1 MQVLINDYPVDF
13 ELDQERSVSDII
25 SSVSE
30 WSRERDLVFYELYIN
45 NDLVSLDRVP
55 DVKIDDINVINC
67 IVHSKADIVFSSVDE
82 AVRYCD
88 RVSFFVKQVVDS
100 GEWGRNEA
108 DDLVTGTAWL
118 LEVLEKVLHLL
129 GLSEGGLKYRDR
141 DVMDH
146 VAAIEKFID
155 TLRGI
160 SDPAAAREFLTARTE
175 LFADIKHIFRMLLQ
189 SDVMRTL
196 IVQSI
201 DSPDVLIAAL
211 VKTGEDLDGELENIR
226 AAAIAYQTG
235 RDAEGSERLKAFV
248 DFIYRYTRTCYQ
260 VAPVFKIEP
269 GRIVVGGVSL
279 EQKNRELRDLLHE
292 IIAIMENNDIISLS
306 DILEY
311 EVIPALSNLG
321 EYIDLLLKGISKD

>member
-13 ELDQERSVSDII
+13 ELEQERSVSDII

-45 NDLVSLDRVP
+45 DDLFPLDRVP
-55 DVKIDDINVINC
+55 DVDIDDINIINC

-82 AVRYCD
+82 AARYCD
-88 RVSFFVKQVVDS
+88 RVSLFVGRVVDT
-100 GEWGRNEA
+100 GEWGENEGG
-108 DDLVTGTAWL
+108 DLAQGTEWL
-118 LEVLEKVLHLL
+118 MEVLVKVLNLL
-129 GLSEGGLKYRDR
+129 GISAGGLKLRDR
-141 DVMDH
+141 DVAEH
-146 VAAIEKFID
+146 ITAIGTFLG

-160 SDPAAAREFLTARTE
+160 SDPSAARALLAAEKE
-175 LFADIKHIFRMLLQ
+175 LFADIKQIFRMLIQ
-189 SDVMRTL
+189 SDAMRSL

-211 VKTGEDLDGELENIR
+211 VKTGEELSGQLENIQ

-260 VAPVFKIEP
+260 AAPVFKIDP
-269 GRIVVGGVSL
+269 ARISVGGVSL

-292 IIAIMENNDIISLS
+292 IIGIMENNDIISLS

-311 EVIPALSNLG
+311 EIVPALSNLG
-321 EYIDLLLKGISKD
+321 EYIDLLLKNISND